1 MATRS
6 LVVGG
11 TGGIGYAIACRLAAA
26 SASSQVTIS
35 GRTEPKDI
43 PHPNIKFRALDAS
56 SMRSIKRYTD
66 DYKSLQDPQLDLLV
80 LTQGI
85 LTMAGRTETSEGID
99 RKMALHYYGR
109 QLLIRELS
117 PILKDDAKV
126 LIVLDST
133 RGSPTKLIWDD
144 LDLKKN
150 FSLQKAAD
158 HCLSM
163 TDAMIQAYAAENK
176 DKRQHFIHAYPGIVQ
191 TNLFHTMP
199 WYLRTATK
207 LLTNVMGV
215 PADTCAERLLE
226 GVDGASGKDGAS
238 WSCIDQNGKVVGNK
252 AIFTE
257 EDLKKVK
264 DHTWKTIDEALAVP
278 TTMEGIGFAI
288 FQPRKVANSTDPGI
302 ARPGPV
308 SKMTDKGTTPAS
320 R

>member
-66 DYKSLQDPQLDLLV
+66 DYKSLHDPQLDLLV

-226 GVDGASGKDGAS
+226 GVDGASEKDGAS

-278 TTMEGIGFAI
+278 SE
-288 FQPRKVANSTDPGI
+288 
-302 ARPGPV
+302 
-308 SKMTDKGTTPAS
+308 
-320 R
+320 

>member
-35 GRTEPKDI
+35 GRTEPKDL
-43 PHPNIKFRALDAS
+43 PHPNIKFRPLDAS

-66 DYKSLQDPQLDLLV
+66 DIKSLQDQQLDLLV
-80 LTQGI
+80 LTQGS
-85 LTMAGRTETSEGID
+85 LTMAGRNETSEGID

-150 FSLQKAAD
+150 FSLQNAAN

-163 TDAMIQAYAAENK
+163 TDAVIQAYANENK
-176 DKRQHFIHAYPGIVQ
+176 GKKQHFIHAYPGLVQ
-191 TNLFHTMP
+191 TNIFHTMP
-199 WYLRTATK
+199 WYLRAPTRI
-207 LLTNVMGV
+207 LTSVAGV
-215 PADTCAERLLE
+215 PADTCAEKLLK
-226 GVDGASGKDGAS
+226 GVNEASEKDGKF
-238 WSCIDQNGKVVGNK
+238 WSCIDQNGKVVDNK
-252 AIFTE
+252 AIWTE
-257 EDLKKVK
+257 EDLQKVT

-278 TTMEGIGFAI
+278 SE
-288 FQPRKVANSTDPGI
+288 
-302 ARPGPV
+302 
-308 SKMTDKGTTPAS
+308 
-320 R
+320 